1 MPSRA
6 PAVAAGCPADV
17 APDPHRCFHC
27 GERNPRGSPWRLD
40 VDGSVATFCCAGCL
54 AVAQTIDAAG
64 LTAFYQRRALAT
76 VPCNAD
82 DDDFVR
88 AGEAATAGGL
98 IVPVD
103 EGRCDVALLLEGL
116 RCGACVWLLETWLA
130 RQPGICEA
138 SVNFATRRA
147 RVRFDPAVVDVAQIL
162 RTISAIGYRAHP
174 YDPKRREA
182 LVRRESRALLLRM
195 GLALLGMMQVMM
207 FAVPGYVSAD
217 GVDTRIS
224 AAAELGESRSCGTDR
239 RVLGRRILRRRL
251 A

>member
-147 RVRFDPAVVDVAQIL
+147 RVRFDPAARMSRRSAARDRCASATVRI
-162 RTISAIGYRAHP
+162 RTIRSGA
-174 YDPKRREA
+174 RR
-182 LVRRESRALLLRM
+182 SRGAKAAALLLRM
-195 GLALLGMMQVMM
+195 A
-207 FAVPGYVSAD
+207 P
-217 GVDTRIS
+217 R
-224 AAAELGESRSCGTDR
+224 AARQ
-239 RVLGRRILRRRL
+239 
-251 A
+251 